1 MIEIERNVIGIILK
15 GLVDPVTL
23 DLNEKHF
30 SSIYGKRIWRAI
42 CFFTAKKMTPDLIMV
57 TEHLEVNDPIND
69 NNSTWFGDLALLVKE
84 SLPPSTAESHSRVIK
99 EKWKERQ
106 VKSIGAEMA
115 NAQDVDIN
123 KYIKELMALNTTD
136 KNYLHTFAEAA
147 DDALIEIEKVMDGES
162 VTVPTGLTE
171 IDTVMGGLHKSDLII
186 VAARSAM
193 GKTAF
198 LLNMAAA
205 NKTGALIISGE
216 QSRVQAAQRF
226 FSIYGNVP
234 NHLIRTGKIGN
245 EEFGQIST
253 AINMINESGGYI
265 YDKSGPSISEIESV
279 TRQVYQDHG
288 VSAVYIDYLQ
298 KIKHENPNLPPHQ
311 AIGEITM
318 RLKDLA
324 RELDIPIVALAQVNR
339 GVEKRDDKRPGMG
352 DIKDSGTI
360 EQEADSI
367 LTLYRDEVYNEETS
381 DRGTCEVNF
390 KKNRHGGTGMVRVK
404 WTAPTMRFDDLNSAS
419 NYNKQF

>member
-1 MIEIERNVIGIILK
+1 
-15 GLVDPVTL
+15 
-23 DLNEKHF
+23 
-30 SSIYGKRIWRAI
+30 
-42 CFFTAKKMTPDLIMV
+42 
-57 TEHLEVNDPIND
+57 
-69 NNSTWFGDLALLVKE
+69 
-84 SLPPSTAESHSRVIK
+84 
-99 EKWKERQ
+99 
-106 VKSIGAEMA
+106 MA
-115 NAQDVDIN
+115 
-123 KYIKELMALNTTD
+123 
-136 KNYLHTFAEAA
+136 
-147 DDALIEIEKVMDGES
+147 GES
-162 VTVPTGLTE
+162 VTVPTGLSD
-171 IDTVMGGLHKSDLII
+171 IDKVMGGLHKSDLVI

-205 NKTGALIISGE
+205 NKNNPLIISGE
-216 QSRVQAAQRF
+216 QSRIQAAFRL

-234 NHLIRTGKIGN
+234 NHLIRTGDIGN
-245 EEFGQIST
+245 EEFGKISM
-253 AINMINESGGYI
+253 AITEINKSGGYI
-265 YDKSGPSISEIESV
+265 YDKSGPTISEIESV
-279 TRQVYQDHG
+279 TRQVYQENG
-288 VSAVYIDYLQ
+288 CTAVYVDYLQ

-367 LTLYRDEVYNEETS
+367 LTLYRDEVYNENTQ

-404 WTAPTMRFDDLNSAS
+404 WTAPTMRFNDLTSMK
-419 NYNKQF
+419 Y

>member
-23 DLNEKHF
+23 GLDEKHF
-30 SSIYGKRIWRAI
+30 SSIYGKRVWRAI
-42 CFFTAKKMTPDLIMV
+42 CFFTDKKMTPDLLMV
-57 TEHLEVNDPIND
+57 TEHLEASDPIND
-69 NNSTWFGDLALLVKE
+69 NNSSWFGDLATLVKE
-84 SLPPSTAESHSRVIK
+84 SLPPSTAESHCRAIK
-99 EKWKERQ
+99 EKWKVRQ
-106 VKSIGAEMA
+106 VKSIGAEMSSDEGA
-115 NAQDVDIN
+115 DIN
-123 KYIKELMALNTTD
+123 KYIKELMSLNTTD
-136 KNYLHTFAEAA
+136 KKYLHSFAEAA
-147 DDALIEIEKVMDGES
+147 DDALVEVEKVMAGES
-162 VTVPTGLTE
+162 VTIPTGLTD
-171 IDTVMGGLHKSDLII
+171 IDKVMGGLHKSDLII

-205 NKTGALIISGE
+205 NKTGALVISGE
-216 QSRVQAAQRF
+216 QSRIQAAFRL

-234 NHLIRTGKIGN
+234 NHLIRTGDIGN
-245 EEFGQIST
+245 EEFGQISM

-279 TRQVYQDHG
+279 VRQVYQDHG
-288 VSAVYIDYLQ
+288 CSAVYIDYLQ
-298 KIKHENPNLPPHQ
+298 KIKHENESLPPHQ

-339 GVEKRDDKRPGMG
+339 SVEKRDDKRPGMG

-367 LTLYRDEVYNEETS
+367 LTLYRDEVYNEDTP

-390 KKNRHGGTGMVRVK
+390 KKNRHGGTGMVRVQ
-404 WTAPTMRFDDLNSAS
+404 WTAPTMRFNDLNCAS
-419 NYNKQF
+419 NYR

>member
-1 MIEIERNVIGIILK
+1 MIDIESNVIGLVLK
-15 GLVDPVTL
+15 ALVEPVHL
-23 DLNEKHF
+23 DLQEKHF
-30 SSIYGKRIWRAI
+30 SCDYGRSIWSAI
-42 CFFTAKKMTPDLIMV
+42 EYHTARKVTPDLITV
-57 TEHLEVNDPIND
+57 CEHLDKVKPGGAME
-69 NNSTWFGDLALLVKE
+69 SWTWLSHLGKMVRE
-84 SLPPSTAESHSRVIK
+84 SLPPSTAKDHANAIK
-99 EKWKERQ
+99 TKWKVKQ
-106 VKSIGAEMA
+106 VKTIGHEMSA
-115 NAQDVDIN
+115 DNDADIN
-123 KYIKELMALNTTD
+123 KYIKELMALNITD

-147 DDALIEIEKVMDGES
+147 DAALIEVEKVMSGES
-162 VTVPTGLTE
+162 VTVPTGLAD
-171 IDTVMGGLHKSDLII
+171 IDKVMGGLHKSDLII

-205 NKTGALIISGE
+205 NKNNPLIISGE
-216 QSRVQAAQRF
+216 QSRIQAAFRL
-226 FSIYGNVP
+226 FSIYGNIP
-234 NHLIRTGKIGN
+234 NHLIRTGDIGN
-245 EEFGQIST
+245 EEFGKISM
-253 AINMINESGGYI
+253 AISEINKSGGYI
-265 YDKSGPSISEIESV
+265 YDKSGPSISQIESV
-279 TRQVYQDHG
+279 ARQVYQEHG
-288 VSAVYIDYLQ
+288 TTAIYIDYLQ

-339 GVEKRDDKRPGMG
+339 GVEKREDKRPEMG

-367 LTLYRDEVYNEETS
+367 LTLYRDEVYNENTA

-404 WTAPTMRFDDLNSAS
+404 WTAPTMKFNDMVQM
-419 NYNKQF
+419 NY

>member
-1 MIEIERNVIGIILK
+1 MIETERNIIGIILK

-23 DLNEKHF
+23 NLDEKYF
-30 SSIYGKRIWRAI
+30 SSLYGKKIWRAI
-42 CFFTAKKMTPDLIMV
+42 CHFTNKKMTPDLIMV
-57 TEHLEVNDPIND
+57 TEYLED
-69 NNSTWFGDLALLVKE
+69 NSPLNEQGSSWFGDLATLAKE
-84 SLPPSTAESHSRVIK
+84 SLPPSTAESHSRHIK
-99 EKWKERQ
+99 EKWKVRQ

-115 NAQDVDIN
+115 ADESADIN
-123 KYIKELMALNTTD
+123 KYIKELMTLNTTD
-136 KNYLHTFAEAA
+136 KKYLHSFAEAA
-147 DDALIEIEKVMDGES
+147 DDALLEVEKIMAGES
-162 VTVPTGLTE
+162 VTIPTGLSE
-171 IDTVMGGLHKSDLII
+171 IDKVMGGLHKSDLII

-205 NKTGALIISGE
+205 NKTGALVISGE
-216 QSRVQAAQRF
+216 QSRIQAAFRL

-234 NHLIRTGKIGN
+234 NHLIRTGDIGN
-245 EEFGQIST
+245 EEFGQISM

-265 YDKSGPSISEIESV
+265 YDKSGPRISEIESV
-279 TRQVYQDHG
+279 VRQVYQDHG
-288 VSAVYIDYLQ
+288 CSAVYIDYLQ
-298 KIKHENPNLPPHQ
+298 KIKHENESLPPHQ

-367 LTLYRDEVYNEETS
+367 LTLYRDEVYNEDTN
-381 DRGTCEVNF
+381 DNGTCEVNF

-419 NYNKQF
+419 NYR

>member
-1 MIEIERNVIGIILK
+1 MIEVERNVVGIILK
-15 GLVDPVTL
+15 GLGDPAML
-23 DLNEKHF
+23 DLDEKHF
-30 SSIYGKRIWRAI
+30 SSVYGKRIWRAI
-42 CFFTAKKMTPDLIMV
+42 CFFTNKKITPDLIMV
-57 TEHLEVNDPIND
+57 TEHLEVNEPITD
-69 NNSTWFGDLALLVKE
+69 QLSTWFGDLAQIVKE
-84 SLPPSTAESHSRVIK
+84 SLPPSTLQSHSRVIR

-106 VKSIGAEMA
+106 VRTIGAEMA
-115 NAQDVDIN
+115 NSQDADIN
-123 KYIKELMALNTTD
+123 KYIKELMALNVTD
-136 KNYLHTFAEAA
+136 KNYLHSFAQAA
-147 DDALIEIEKVMDGES
+147 DDALIEVEKVMAGES
-162 VTVPTGLTE
+162 VTIPTGLTQ
-171 IDTVMGGLHKSDLII
+171 IDEVMGGLHKSDLII

-205 NKTGALIISGE
+205 NKTGALVISGE
-216 QSRVQAAQRF
+216 QSRVQAAFRL

-245 EEFGQIST
+245 EEFGKIST
-253 AINMINESGGYI
+253 AISMINESGGYI
-265 YDKSGPSISEIESV
+265 YDKSGPSISEIEAV
-279 TRQVYQDHG
+279 TRQVYQNQG

-367 LTLYRDEVYNEETS
+367 LTLYRDEVYNEDTS

-404 WTAPTMRFDDLNSAS
+404 WTAPTMRFDDLNSVS
-419 NYNKQF
+419 NY

>member
-1 MIEIERNVIGIILK
+1 MIDIESNVIGLVLK
-15 GLVDPVTL
+15 ALVEPVHL
-23 DLNEKHF
+23 DLQEKHF
-30 SSIYGKRIWRAI
+30 SCDYGRSIWSAI
-42 CFFTAKKMTPDLIMV
+42 EYHTARKVTPDLMTV
-57 TEHLEVNDPIND
+57 CEHLDKVKPGGAME
-69 NNSTWFGDLALLVKE
+69 SWTWLSHLGKMVRE
-84 SLPPSTAESHSRVIK
+84 SLPPSTAKDHANAIK
-99 EKWKERQ
+99 TKWK
-106 VKSIGAEMA
+106 VKQIKTIGHEMSA
-115 NAQDVDIN
+115 DNNADIN
-123 KYIKELMALNTTD
+123 KYIKELMALNITD

-147 DDALIEIEKVMDGES
+147 DAALIEVEKVMSGES
-162 VTVPTGLTE
+162 VTVPTGLAD
-171 IDTVMGGLHKSDLII
+171 IDKVMGGLHKSDLVI

-205 NKTGALIISGE
+205 NKNNPLIISGE
-216 QSRVQAAQRF
+216 QSRIQAAFRL
-226 FSIYGNVP
+226 FSIYGNIP
-234 NHLIRTGKIGN
+234 NHLIRTGDIGN
-245 EEFGQIST
+245 EEFGKISM
-253 AINMINESGGYI
+253 AISEINKSGGYI
-265 YDKSGPSISEIESV
+265 YDKSGPSISQIESV
-279 TRQVYQDHG
+279 ARQVYQEHG
-288 VSAVYIDYLQ
+288 TTAIYIDYLQ

-339 GVEKRDDKRPGMG
+339 GVEKREDKRPEMG

-367 LTLYRDEVYNEETS
+367 LTLYRDEVYNENTQ

-404 WTAPTMRFDDLNSAS
+404 WTAPTMKFDDMVQM
-419 NYNKQF
+419 NY